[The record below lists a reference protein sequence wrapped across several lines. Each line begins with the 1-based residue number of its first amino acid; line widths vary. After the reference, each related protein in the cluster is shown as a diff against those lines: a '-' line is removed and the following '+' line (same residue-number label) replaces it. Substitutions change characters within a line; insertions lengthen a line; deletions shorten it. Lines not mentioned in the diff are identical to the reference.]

1 MRSRS
6 KEQVPNFVRHHIG
19 QECMTKPSPLG
30 KFLNAVIEDICKA
43 PGSLLIRISGTEHI
57 EAKNPYGFIGK
68 YQAQLLDEETVDEA
82 CWKVVKQ
89 LASRSSIA
97 SDVRDGAIQMFGESN
112 SLNASAANA
121 RKLKVLEPFSN
132 RQLE

>member
-1 MRSRS
+1 
-6 KEQVPNFVRHHIG
+6 
-19 QECMTKPSPLG
+19 
-30 KFLNAVIEDICKA
+30 
-43 PGSLLIRISGTEHI
+43 
-57 EAKNPYGFIGK
+57 
-68 YQAQLLDEETVDEA
+68 LLDEETVDEA

-89 LASRSSIA
+89 LAS
-97 SDVRDGAIQMFGESN
+97 DVRDRAIQMFGESN

>member
-1 MRSRS
+1 
-6 KEQVPNFVRHHIG
+6 
-19 QECMTKPSPLG
+19 
-30 KFLNAVIEDICKA
+30 
-43 PGSLLIRISGTEHI
+43 
-57 EAKNPYGFIGK
+57 
-68 YQAQLLDEETVDEA
+68 VDEA

-89 LASRSSIA
+89 LA